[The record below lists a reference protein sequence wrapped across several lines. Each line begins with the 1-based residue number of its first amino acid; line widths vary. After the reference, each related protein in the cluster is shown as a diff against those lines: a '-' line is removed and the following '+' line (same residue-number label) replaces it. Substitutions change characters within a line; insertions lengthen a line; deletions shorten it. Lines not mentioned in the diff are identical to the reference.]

1 MIVPQS
7 ITAGGQH
14 ENSIAFLQSFAI
26 QENQRR
32 AAKQKP
38 TLSIEEHAAHRAQL
52 TDVLFIKPKY
62 SSETEINVS
71 GIFRKWTR
79 YCSELKVGDWR
90 ATIRNLTRQTAQDFV
105 LYMCE
110 RYRITSWGSVEEYIR
125 QFQQLYTTVNGHYLD
140 RNDAKEVYKY
150 YRRVCIP
157 RFGHRAPNIDGKP
170 VLNVDNL
177 RVLLT
182 FNMAFDTSIFPGER
196 HRISL
201 AGCYQLLCYTGAR
214 PAELVDG
221 ERKKPKDGSLEELF
235 GYKVAQPQ
243 PSGNDECQVPPSSK
257 DTKLIESLLMQETA
271 GRGRPKALC
280 YEDIQMMIVRHP
292 VTGRSI
298 PAMAIKFVHHKGAD
312 NKPRPTIFFFTPTK
326 KLVFC
331 AVSTILALALHD
343 NAFDAPSMTTASAIF
358 GARPS
363 SFKDSVPL
371 RWKVSK
377 MKTPVFRRYHGAT
390 LSEDEAMLYSKLRD
404 DLAEQSLN
412 SGYEKPW
419 TPRFARRGASN
430 AANGDAPD
438 SVRDQM
444 MRHDPSFRTF
454 HHAYLNEIANFDLQN
469 AFLEEEKQNQ
479 LFRLF
484 AHVSLTR
491 DPRATA
497 DMVPEEVWA
506 NLPPDPEILEL
517 EMERAKLKQGNYRI
531 DGHPEEDKIRQL
543 TEDIRKRRAQRD
555 QQVVKRYREHYFYNR
570 PTWDIERQ
578 ARGEAEEEY
587 AEPVINVNIPERARL
602 AHIFC
607 HQPDDL
613 SEDQL
618 FQLKIEAVSLMVA
631 LCDKRE
637 TVRHNRIRQRA
648 EAQLSIMTERLEIE
662 DETLPSPDRFPLL
675 LHAAQCPDC
684 IGDER
689 LSCEERAFTY
699 CRPTV
704 MNDHF
709 DDQHLTKREQA
720 ERRGE
725 KIRCEHPKCRDLK
738 FQHIDHFRNHVQKVH
753 GVTLRSVEQVQQR
766 RQRKEKRRRMV
777 RKQVLL
783 GQ

>member
-1 MIVPQS
+1 MTAPRS
-7 ITAGGQH
+7 AAAGGLH
-14 ENSIAFLQSFAI
+14 KNNAAFLQSFAV
-26 QENQRR
+26 QEAERR

-62 SSETEINVS
+62 SGETEINVS
-71 GIFRKWTR
+71 GIFRKWLR
-79 YCSELKVGDWR
+79 YCTDLEVGDWK
-90 ATIRNLTRQTAQDFV
+90 ATIQNLKRETTQDFV

-110 RYRITSWGSVEEYIR
+110 RYNITSWGSVEEYIR
-125 QFQQLYTTVNGHYLD
+125 QFQQLYTTVNGRYMD
-140 RNDAKEVYKY
+140 RNHSKEVYKY

-157 RFGHRAPNIDGKP
+157 RFGHRPPNIDGKP

-177 RVLLT
+177 RVILT
-182 FNMAFDTSIFPGER
+182 FNIAFDTSIFPGER

-221 ERKKPKDGSLEELF
+221 ERKKPKDNSLEELF
-235 GYKVAQPQ
+235 GHKTSHSSSAENGVDPEL
-243 PSGNDECQVPPSSK
+243 SSDEKANLV
-257 DTKLIESLLMQETA
+257 EGLLTQETM

-280 YEDIQMMIVRHP
+280 YEDILMMIVRHP
-292 VTGRSI
+292 VTGRCI
-298 PAMAIKFVHHKGAD
+298 PAMAIKFIHHKGAD
-312 NKPRPTIFFFTPTK
+312 NKPRPTIFFFTPTR
-326 KLVFC
+326 KLLFC

-343 NAFDAPSMTTASAIF
+343 DAFDAPSLTDASAIF
-358 GARPS
+358 GSRPPS
-363 SFKDSVPL
+363 YMVCTPL
-371 RWKVSK
+371 RWKASK
-377 MKTPVFRRYHGAT
+377 LKIPVFH
-390 LSEDEAMLYSKLRD
+390 
-404 DLAEQSLN
+404 
-412 SGYEKPW
+412 
-419 TPRFARRGASN
+419 RFARRGASN

-444 MRHDPSFRTF
+444 MRHDPQFATF

-469 AFLEEEKQNQ
+469 AFLEEEKQSQ

-506 NLPPDPEILEL
+506 SLPPDPEIVKLE
-517 EMERAKLKQGNYRI
+517 EERAELKEGNYRI
-531 DGHPEEDKIRQL
+531 DGHIHEEKIRQL
-543 TEDIRKRRAQRD
+543 TQEIRKKCAQRGR
-555 QQVVKRYREHYFYNR
+555 QVVKQYREHYFYNR

-578 ARGEAEEEY
+578 AQGEEEEEFS
-587 AEPVINVNIPERARL
+587 EPIINVTIPERARL
-602 AHIFC
+602 AEIFC

-613 SEDQL
+613 TEDQI
-618 FQLKIEAVSLMVA
+618 FQLKIETVDLMVA

-637 TVRHNRIRQRA
+637 TIKRNCIQERVKA
-648 EAQLSIMTERLEIE
+648 YPSIKTEPLEIE
-662 DETLPSPDRFPLL
+662 HETSPSPDRFPLL

-689 LSCEERAFTY
+689 LSCEERTFTY

-720 ERRGE
+720 ERSGE

-738 FQHIDHFRNHVQKVH
+738 FQHINHFRNHVQKVH
-753 GVTLRSVEQVQQR
+753 GVTLRSSEQVQQR
-766 RQRKEKRRRMV
+766 RQRKERRRQMV
-777 RKQVLL
+777 RKQGLL
-783 GQ
+783 V

>member
-1 MIVPQS
+1 MSTNTTIMPQS

-14 ENSIAFLQSFAI
+14 ENSAAFLQSFAV

-62 SSETEINVS
+62 SGETEINVS

-79 YCSELKVGDWR
+79 YCTELKVGDWR

-110 RYRITSWGSVEEYIR
+110 RYSITSWGSVEEYIR
-125 QFQQLYTTVNGHYLD
+125 QFQQLYTTVNGRYLD

-235 GYKVAQPQ
+235 SHKVAQPQ
-243 PSGNDECQVPPSSK
+243 PSGNGEGQVPPSSK

-292 VTGRSI
+292 VTGRCI

-343 NAFDAPSMTTASAIF
+343 NAFDAPSLTTASAIF

-404 DLAEQSLN
+404 DLGEQSLN

-454 HHAYLNEIANFDLQN
+454 HHAYLNEIAKFDLQN

-497 DMVPEEVWA
+497 DMVPEDVWA
-506 NLPPDPEILEL
+506 NLPPDPEIVEL
-517 EMERAKLKQGNYRI
+517 EERRTELKQGKYRI
-531 DGHPEEDKIRQL
+531 DGHPDEEEIRQL
-543 TEDIRKRRAQRD
+543 TEEIRKKRAQREK
-555 QQVVKRYREHYFYNR
+555 QVVKQYREHYFYNC
-570 PTWDIERQ
+570 PTWDLEKR
-578 ARGEAEEEY
+578 ARGEEEEEY
-587 AEPVINVNIPERARL
+587 EEPVINVSIPERARL
-602 AHIFC
+602 AELFC

-613 SEDQL
+613 SEDQI

-637 TVRHNRIRQRA
+637 TVKRNRIRQRA
-648 EAQLSIMTERLEIE
+648 EAQLSIKTEPPEIE
-662 DETLPSPDRFPLL
+662 HKPLSSPDRFPLL
-675 LHAAQCPDC
+675 MHTAQCPDC

-689 LSCEERAFTY
+689 LSREERTFTY
-699 CRPTV
+699 CRPTI

-709 DDQHLTKREQA
+709 DDHHLIRREQA
-720 ERRGE
+720 ERSGG
-725 KIRCEHPKCRDLK
+725 KIRCEHPKCRDVKLR
-738 FQHIDHFRNHVQKVH
+738 HVNHFRRHVQEVH
-753 GVTLRSVEQVQQR
+753 GVTLRSSEQVQQR
-766 RQRKEKRRRMV
+766 RQRKAKRRRMV
-777 RKQVLL
+777 KAN
-783 GQ
+783 